1 MIWGISRSIRRVLS
15 RRSNGLYRAESKDGV
30 GLYGCM
36 WGQSLR
42 NGFLTLIE
50 YTICEMSSHPSQ
62 EAESD
67 YRSVPVSVELRDKL
81 RVAKAEKGVSYD
93 EFLKENL
100 SL

>member
-1 MIWGISRSIRRVLS
+1 MAS
-15 RRSNGLYRAESKDGV
+15 
-30 GLYGCM
+30 
-36 WGQSLR
+36 
-42 NGFLTLIE
+42 
-50 YTICEMSSHPSQ
+50 PSPT
-62 EAESD
+62 ESD